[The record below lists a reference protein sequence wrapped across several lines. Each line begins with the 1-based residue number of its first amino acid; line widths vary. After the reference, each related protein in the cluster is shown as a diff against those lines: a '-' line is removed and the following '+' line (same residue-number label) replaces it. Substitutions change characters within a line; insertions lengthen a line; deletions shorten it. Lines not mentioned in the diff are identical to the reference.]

1 MPQQKEHQIN
11 GRQVTV
17 DTIISAL
24 YKQKEQYTHIIID
37 GKKFTPTGTTDKDR
51 QEEIEKLMNDN
62 SLYYEKIL
70 EVTTSG
76 IYRTGTECTRIIV
89 QANDAVTT
97 RTYVIYT
104 KI

>member
-1 MPQQKEHQIN
+1 
-11 GRQVTV
+11 
-17 DTIISAL
+17 
-24 YKQKEQYTHIIID
+24 
-37 GKKFTPTGTTDKDR
+37 
-51 QEEIEKLMNDN
+51 MNDN

-76 IYRTGTECTRIIV
+76 IYRTGTDGTRIIV